1 MWNTPR
7 IESPFLEAL
16 ALFLPYY
23 TYFCSLVL
31 FQQFLGTGLNHV
43 IFFPRLRGV
52 TLDDLRSA
60 LKESEILEF
69 DEEAGRIGG
78 PVI

>member
-1 MWNTPR
+1 V
-7 IESPFLEAL
+7 I
-16 ALFLPYY
+16 
-23 TYFCSLVL
+23 
-31 FQQFLGTGLNHV
+31 LGL
-43 IFFPRLRGV
+43 PRLTGV

-60 LKESEILEF
+60 LKESQILEF